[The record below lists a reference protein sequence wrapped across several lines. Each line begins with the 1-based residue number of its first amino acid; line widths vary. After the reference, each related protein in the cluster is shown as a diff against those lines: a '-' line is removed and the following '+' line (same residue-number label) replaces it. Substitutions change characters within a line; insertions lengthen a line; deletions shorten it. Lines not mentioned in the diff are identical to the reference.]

1 MIWFLYKFYTK
12 TFFTSKMERRIKK
25 AFDLGKFLDLT
36 HKRLML
42 IGYGCIGSTFL
53 PLLLRHSNIQKSNIL
68 VIDKNTEPLKKVPS
82 GIPTKNVEIKK
93 KNFKK
98 EILDF
103 LRPGD
108 ILVDLAYYIKTMEL
122 LKLCNEHQIFFI
134 NTAVEFWCEEE
145 SLVTED
151 PRTLTLYDRQ
161 MKLQQAVSDFKNKTT
176 GIITHGANPGWVSHF
191 VKEALVDMVAYLA
204 KQGKFTD
211 TKLKQLVD
219 WIQKEDFPRIAKEL
233 DVKVIHISEKDSQFA
248 KTPKEPHVFRNTWS
262 PTGFVE
268 EGTAPSE
275 LGWGTHEN
283 PKIGYRYKTGPKNQ
297 IALSSRGINTWVKT
311 WVPSGPLIGMIVRHE
326 EAYSISK
333 YLTIDGYR
341 PTVHYAY
348 LPCPDAV
355 YSLNEIQNQIM
366 INNKIPEFKEEILTD
381 QITEGKDE
389 LGVLLFA
396 KDITW
401 WRGSLLDIVEA
412 RKLLP
417 HQSAT
422 SVQVGISVLA
432 GIYYMIKNPEEGVI
446 HPECMHHLDVLEI
459 IEAYLGPVVSVPVN
473 WSPLDSVAVYEKM
486 DEKNPYRFEN
496 FVVSYND

>member
-1 MIWFLYKFYTK
+1 
-12 TFFTSKMERRIKK
+12 MEKRVNK
-25 AFDLGKFLDLT
+25 ALGLGKCIDLQE
-36 HKRLML
+36 KRLLL

-53 PLLLRHSNIQKSNIL
+53 PLLLRHSTISKSNIL
-68 VIDKNTEPLKKVPS
+68 VIDMKKEPLHKVPS
-82 GIPTKNVEIKK
+82 GIQTKKIEIKK
-93 KNFKK
+93 DNYKK
-98 EILDF
+98 EILNF
-103 LRPGD
+103 LSSGD
-108 ILVDLAYYIKTMEL
+108 ILVDLGYYIKTTEL

-134 NTAVEFWCEEE
+134 NTAVELWGEEE
-145 SLVTED
+145 SLETSD

-161 MKLQQAVSDFKNKTT
+161 MSVQETISKFKNKTT
-176 GIITHGANPGWVSHF
+176 NIITHGANPGWVSHF
-191 VKEALVDMVAYLA
+191 VKEALVDMVEYLA
-204 KQGKFTD
+204 QHGKLSD
-211 TKLKQLVD
+211 TKLKRLVN
-219 WIQKEDFPRIAKEL
+219 WIDQEDYPSVAKEL
-233 DVKVIHISEKDSQFA
+233 DVQVIHISERDSQFA
-248 KTPKEPHVFRNTWS
+248 KTPKEPQVFRNTWS
-262 PTGFVE
+262 PVGFVE
-268 EGTAPSE
+268 EGSAPAE

-283 PKIGYRYKTGPKNQ
+283 PDIGYHYSKGPKNQ

-333 YLTIDGYR
+333 YLTKDGYR

-355 YSLNEIQNQIM
+355 YSLNEIQNQM
-366 INNKIPEFKEEILTD
+366 MLDNKIPEFKEEILTD

-432 GIYYMIKNPEEGVI
+432 GIHYMILHPEEGVI
-446 HPECMHHLDVLEI
+446 HPEGMHHLDVLQL
-459 IEAYLGPVVSVPVN
+459 IEAYLGPVVSTPVE
-473 WSPLDSVAVYEKM
+473 WSPLDSIAVYQKM
-486 DEKNPYRFEN
+486 DKKHPYRFEN
-496 FVVSYND
+496 FVVSYNN